1 MTFNKFVP
9 CIVMNKIKYI
19 IAVLF
24 PLFLF
29 INISQAQ
36 NFYSQVS
43 SKKVQV
49 GVPFE
54 YSVVFTINTGNY
66 TPPNFKDFDVISG
79 PNQSSSYQNVN
90 GVGSQQIII
99 SYGLVAKREGKFT
112 IGPSSTMSGSQKLET
127 EAINV
132 EVVKGNVNSNDN
144 ETQNTSKNSSGDLFI
159 KTSANKNKCY
169 VGEQITILQKV
180 YSRSQIVGFQKFS
193 QPTYEGFYSQAQ
205 ESSSKGQVAIENIDG
220 VSYYTFELF
229 RTIAI
234 ANKSGKTILNS
245 IQGDIVIRKQTTA
258 KPKNIFEQFFG
269 ATSYE
274 DIPINTKSKSIA
286 IEILPLPEI
295 GKPESFIGA
304 VGDFNYKV
312 DVTRNELKAND
323 AFNLKMIIT
332 GNGNLKLINAPTL
345 KLPDGFESYDPKI
358 TESNNSKMFDF
369 LIIPRKEGVFTLN
382 NLDFSYFD
390 LNSKKYIT
398 KSAKII
404 KINVLAPDQNSNEA
418 KIFSSQTKIKETEND
433 IRYIKKEDFFL
444 IKSENEFFN
453 SFTHI
458 LFLVFPLIA
467 LATGLFLRKN
477 HIKNNSNIIL
487 VKERKA
493 AKLAKKQL
501 ITAEKL
507 MKEQKKD
514 EFYTEILMALT
525 TYLGNKLNIPK
536 AELSKESITKSLQ
549 LKNINHSTIQNLTN
563 TIDTSEFA
571 KYAPGSVSGNLQEVY
586 NNTVELIANLEQQIN
601 KKI

>member
-1 MTFNKFVP
+1 
-9 CIVMNKIKYI
+9 MNKIKYI

-36 NFYSQVS
+36 SFYSQVS

-404 KINVLAPDQNSNEA
+404 KINVLAPAENSNEA

-444 IKSENEFFN
+444 TKSENEFFN

-458 LFLVFPLIA
+458 LFIVLPLIA
-467 LATGLFLRKN
+467 LATGLSLRKN

>member
-1 MTFNKFVP
+1 
-9 CIVMNKIKYI
+9 MNKIKYI

-323 AFNLKMIIT
+323 AFNLKMTIT

-404 KINVLAPDQNSNEA
+404 KINVLAPAENSNEA

-433 IRYIKKEDFFL
+433 IRYIKKEDFIL

-458 LFLVFPLIA
+458 LFLVLPLIA
-467 LATGLFLRKN
+467 LVTGLFLRKN

-514 EFYTEILMALT
+514 EFYTEVLMALT
-525 TYLGNKLNIPK
+525 NYLGNKLNIPK

>member
-127 EAINV
+127 AAINV

-404 KINVLAPDQNSNEA
+404 KINVLAPAENSNEA

-444 IKSENEFFN
+444 TKSENEFFN

-458 LFLVFPLIA
+458 LFLVLPLIA
-467 LATGLFLRKN
+467 LATGLLLRKN

-514 EFYTEILMALT
+514 EFYTEVLMALT
-525 TYLGNKLNIPK
+525 NYLGNKLNIPK

>member
-1 MTFNKFVP
+1 
-9 CIVMNKIKYI
+9 MNKIKYI

-29 INISQAQ
+29 ININRAQ
-36 NFYSQVS
+36 SFYSQVS

-132 EVVKGNVNSNDN
+132 EVVKGNINSNDN

-234 ANKSGKTILNS
+234 ANKSGKTILNA

-332 GNGNLKLINAPTL
+332 GNGNLKLINAPAL

-358 TESNNSKMFDF
+358 IESNNSKMFDF

-444 IKSENEFFN
+444 TKSENEFFN

-458 LFLVFPLIA
+458 LFIVLPLIA
-467 LATGLFLRKN
+467 LATGLSLRKN

>member
-132 EVVKGNVNSNDN
+132 EVVKGNINSNDN

-269 ATSYE
+269 ASSYE

-332 GNGNLKLINAPTL
+332 GNGNLKLINAPAL

-433 IRYIKKEDFFL
+433 IRYIKKEDFIL

-458 LFLVFPLIA
+458 LFLVLPLIA
-467 LATGLFLRKN
+467 LATGLSLRKN

-514 EFYTEILMALT
+514 EFYTEVLMALT

>member
-1 MTFNKFVP
+1 
-9 CIVMNKIKYI
+9 MNKIKYI

-132 EVVKGNVNSNDN
+132 EVVKGNINSNDN

-269 ATSYE
+269 ASSYE

-404 KINVLAPDQNSNEA
+404 KINVLAPAENSNEA

-444 IKSENEFFN
+444 TKSENEFFN

-458 LFLVFPLIA
+458 LFIVLPLIA
-467 LATGLFLRKN
+467 LATGLSLRKN

>member
-29 INISQAQ
+29 ININRAQ
-36 NFYSQVS
+36 SFYSQVS

-132 EVVKGNVNSNDN
+132 EVVKGNINSNDN

-234 ANKSGKTILNS
+234 ANKSGKTILNA

-332 GNGNLKLINAPTL
+332 GNGNLKLINAPAL

-358 TESNNSKMFDF
+358 IESNNSKMFDF

-444 IKSENEFFN
+444 TKSENEFFN

-458 LFLVFPLIA
+458 LFIVLPLIA
-467 LATGLFLRKN
+467 LATGLSLRKN

-525 TYLGNKLNIPK
+525 TYIGNKLNIPK

>member
-132 EVVKGNVNSNDN
+132 EVVKGNINSNDN

-269 ATSYE
+269 ASSYE

-404 KINVLAPDQNSNEA
+404 KINVLAPAENSNEA

-444 IKSENEFFN
+444 TKSENEFFN

-458 LFLVFPLIA
+458 LFIVLPLIA
-467 LATGLFLRKN
+467 LATGLSLRKN

>member
-43 SKKVQV
+43 AKKVQV

-132 EVVKGNVNSNDN
+132 EVVKGNINSNDN

-404 KINVLAPDQNSNEA
+404 KINVLAPAENSNEA

-433 IRYIKKEDFFL
+433 IRYIKKEDFIL

-458 LFLVFPLIA
+458 LFIVLPLIA
-467 LATGLFLRKN
+467 LATGLSLRKN

-514 EFYTEILMALT
+514 EFYTEVLMALT

>member
-66 TPPNFKDFDVISG
+66 TPPNFKDFDIISG

-193 QPTYEGFYSQAQ
+193 QPTYESFYSQAQ

-323 AFNLKMIIT
+323 AFNLKIIIT

-404 KINVLAPDQNSNEA
+404 KINVLAPAENSNEA

-433 IRYIKKEDFFL
+433 IRYIKKEDFIL

-458 LFLVFPLIA
+458 LFLVLPLIA
-467 LATGLFLRKN
+467 LVTGLFLRKN

-514 EFYTEILMALT
+514 EFYTEVLMALT
-525 TYLGNKLNIPK
+525 NYLGNKLNIPK

-549 LKNINHSTIQNLTN
+549 LKNINHLTIQNLTN

>member
-1 MTFNKFVP
+1 M
-9 CIVMNKIKYI
+9 IKIKYI

-24 PLFLF
+24 SLFLF

-36 NFYSQVS
+36 SFYAQVS

-79 PNQSSSYQNVN
+79 PNQSNSYQNVN

-99 SYGLVAKREGKFT
+99 SFGLVAKHEGKYT

-127 EAINV
+127 AAINI
-132 EVVKGNVNSNDN
+132 EVVKGNINSNDN

-205 ESSSKGQVAIENIDG
+205 ESSSKGQVAMENIDG

-234 ANKSGKTILNS
+234 ANKSGKAILNS
-245 IQGDIVIRKQTTA
+245 IQGDVVIRKQTTS
-258 KPKNIFEQFFG
+258 KSKNIFEQFFG
-269 ATSYE
+269 TASYE
-274 DIPINTKSKSIA
+274 DIPVNTKSKSIT
-286 IEILPLPEI
+286 IEVLPLPEI

-304 VGDFNYKV
+304 VGNFNYKV
-312 DVTRNELKAND
+312 QVTRNELKAND
-323 AFNLKMIIT
+323 AFNLKMTIN
-332 GNGNLKLINAPTL
+332 GNGNLKLINAPIL

-358 TESNNSKMFDF
+358 TESINSKMFDF
-369 LIIPRKEGVFTLN
+369 LIIPRKEGVYNLS

-398 KSAKII
+398 KLAEVI

-418 KIFSSQTKIKETEND
+418 KVFSSQNKIKETEND
-433 IRYIKKEDFFL
+433 IRYIKKDEFFL
-444 IKSENEFFN
+444 TKTENEFFN
-453 SFTHI
+453 SFPHI
-458 LFLVFPLIA
+458 LFLVIPLIA
-467 LATGLFLRKN
+467 LATSLFVRKN
-477 HIKNNSNIIL
+477 HIKNNSNLIL

-493 AKLAKKQL
+493 AKIAKKQL

-514 EFYTEILMALT
+514 EFYTEVLMALT
-525 TYLGNKLNIPK
+525 NYLGNKLNIPK
-536 AELSKESITKSLQ
+536 AEISKDSITKSLQ
-549 LKNINHSTIQNLTN
+549 LKNISISTIENLTN
-563 TIDTSEFA
+563 TIDTSEYA

-586 NNTVELIANLEQQIN
+586 NKTVELISDLEQQIN

>member
-269 ATSYE
+269 ASSYE

-332 GNGNLKLINAPTL
+332 GNGNFKLINAPAL

-444 IKSENEFFN
+444 TKSENEFFN

-458 LFLVFPLIA
+458 LFIVLPLIA
-467 LATGLFLRKN
+467 LATGLSLRKN

>member
-29 INISQAQ
+29 ININRAQ
-36 NFYSQVS
+36 SFYSQVS

-132 EVVKGNVNSNDN
+132 EVVKGNINSNDN

-234 ANKSGKTILNS
+234 ANKSGKTILNA

-332 GNGNLKLINAPTL
+332 GNGNLKLINAPAL

-358 TESNNSKMFDF
+358 IESNNSKMFDF

-433 IRYIKKEDFFL
+433 IRYIKKEDFIL

-458 LFLVFPLIA
+458 LFIVLPLIA
-467 LATGLFLRKN
+467 LATGLSLRKN

-549 LKNINHSTIQNLTN
+549 IKNITHSTIQNLTN